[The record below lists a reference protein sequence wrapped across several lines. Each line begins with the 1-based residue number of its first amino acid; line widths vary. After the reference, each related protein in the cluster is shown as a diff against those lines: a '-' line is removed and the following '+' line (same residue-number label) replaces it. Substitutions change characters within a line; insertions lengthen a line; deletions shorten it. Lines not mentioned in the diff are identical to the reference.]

1 MGEAIG
7 DILGLAAG
15 VAVSPLP
22 IVAIILMLV
31 TAKGRANGTMFAL
44 GWLAGLAGLG
54 AVVLLL
60 AGPAD
65 PSEGGQPAAWTGW
78 LKLLLGVGA
87 LALAARQW
95 RGRPAA
101 GAEPEMPR
109 WMAGLDKLRPG
120 GALGLGALLSAANP
134 KNGGLTIAAAASIA
148 GAGLAAGQQAVALA
162 VFVIVGSVGV
172 LAPLVLYLTT
182 GERAA
187 RTLEGWRT
195 WAGTHNAAIMAV
207 LFLIFGVKLIGDG
220 IAVLS

>member
-1 MGEAIG
+1 MGAAIG

-31 TAKGRANGTMFAL
+31 TAKGRVNGSLFAV
-44 GWLAGLAGLG
+44 GWLAGLAVLG
-54 AVVLLL
+54 TVVLLVASP
-60 AGPAD
+60 AGA
-65 PSEGGQPAAWTGW
+65 SEGGEPAAWTGW
-78 LKLLLGVGA
+78 LKLLLGVGS
-87 LALAARQW
+87 LLLAARQW
-95 RGRPAA
+95 RGRPAP

-109 WMAGLDKLRPG
+109 WMAGLDRIGPG

-148 GAGLAAGQQAVALA
+148 GAGLAGGEQAVALA
-162 VFVIVGSVGV
+162 VFVLVGSAGV
-172 LAPLVLYLTT
+172 LAPLVLYLAA

-187 RTLEGWRT
+187 RTLESWRS
-195 WAGTHNAAIMAV
+195 WAGAHNAAIMAV
-207 LFLIFGVKLIGDG
+207 LFLVFGFKLVGDG